1 MLKYKTVKEVQA
13 ALKAVREKKQT
24 IGFVPTMGALHEG
37 HLALVKEAME
47 DNDFVVVS
55 IFVNPI
61 QFNNKVDLE
70 KYPRVIEQDIKLLEE
85 VGCDLLFYPEF
96 EEMYPDG
103 EPPEVDYNV
112 NGLDKV
118 LEGAFRPGHFSGVI
132 TVVKRLFEII
142 APDRA
147 YFGMKDYQQL
157 LIINTFVKN
166 YNIPVEIVPVPTE
179 REEDGLAL
187 SSRNRLLKPEH
198 RREAT
203 LLYEVLKR
211 AKIRSGFQTVED
223 LKRDVVR
230 KFKKAKYAELEYFEL
245 VDLYTLKP
253 LSTWV
258 QSSHVIAL
266 IAAKVGD
273 VRLIDN
279 MIIYM

>member
-1 MLKYKTVKEVQA
+1 MLKYKTIKEVQEE
-13 ALKAVREKKQT
+13 LKRVREKKKS

-37 HLALVKEAME
+37 HLALVREAME

-61 QFNNKVDLE
+61 QFNNKLDLE

-85 VGCDLLFYPEF
+85 VGCDLLFYPGV
-96 EEMYPDG
+96 EEMYPEG
-103 EPPEVDYNV
+103 EPPEEEYDV

-118 LEGAFRPGHFSGVI
+118 LEGEYRPGHFSGVI
-132 TVVKRLFEII
+132 TVVKRLFEIVE
-142 APDRA
+142 PDRA

-166 YNIPVEIVPVPTE
+166 YHIPVEIVPVPTQ
-179 REEDGLAL
+179 REEDGLAM

-198 RREAT
+198 RKEAT
-203 LLYEVLKR
+203 LLYEVLKKT
-211 AKIRSGFQTVED
+211 KIRSGFQTVED
-223 LKRDVVR
+223 VKKEVVR

-266 IAAKVGD
+266 IAARVGD

-279 MIIYM
+279 MIIFM